1 MHGYLQREK
10 KEFFFDTFYNGPIHW
25 ICMSGSP
32 KVAKIFFEILNKIDL
47 YKLNKQNK
55 TGIYYLVGKKTKN
68 VIKILKILLEK
79 GYDIN
84 FKPNGGNSILTDFV
98 FHFNPD
104 LEVIEFLLQNGANA
118 RIMTTQNKTLYER
131 IEESINNQL
140 FYTQSQNQI
149 KLKIFQFFERY
160 SQLNKEEEEEE
171 EEEAIKEELNND
183 NTDANYNNEVENK
196 E

>member
-1 MHGYLQREK
+1 
-10 KEFFFDTFYNGPIHW
+10 
-25 ICMSGSP
+25 MSGSP

-149 KLKIFQFFERY
+149 KLKIFQLFERY
-160 SQLNKEEEEEE
+160 SQLNKEEEEEEEE